1 MKKLFLFLIPCLL
14 MQSFAF
20 GATTTL
26 KEVMDA
32 YHFDVTVNWDQ
43 KDADQLAALNE
54 QLRLEVLKLVKNGL
68 SVDEVNSL
76 INESALANRDQEIIS
91 LLRDESGNINAEK
104 MMDFVQAHSGEFYQD
119 GASWAPDALSI
130 GIYGTLGLL
139 LVWAIVDAATTPDD
153 ICKNPNWYGYDVTYT
168 CEH

>member
-1 MKKLFLFLIPCLL
+1 

-26 KEVMDA
+26 KEVMDS
-32 YHFDVTVNWDQ
+32 YYFDVTVNWDQ
-43 KDADQLAALNE
+43 KDADKLAALNE
-54 QLRLEVLKLVKNGL
+54 QLKAEVLELVKNGL
-68 SVDEVNSL
+68 TMKEVSIL
-76 INESALANRDQEIIS
+76 LRESSLANRDQEILS
-91 LLRDESGNINAEK
+91 LLRDESGMISAEK
-104 MMDFVQAHSGEFYQD
+104 MMAFVQEHSGEFYQD